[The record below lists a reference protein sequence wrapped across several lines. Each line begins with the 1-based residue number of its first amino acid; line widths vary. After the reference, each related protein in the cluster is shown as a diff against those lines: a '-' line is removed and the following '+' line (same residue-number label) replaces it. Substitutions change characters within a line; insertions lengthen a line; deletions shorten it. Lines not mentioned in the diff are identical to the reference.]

1 MSVIYEGEKDS
12 RGLWPQFTNCCG
24 ATDKGVDNGV
34 VCRHCYNYIEAYYG
48 VGDEE
53 GNGGAEGGGGNEG
66 DHAAHD
72 NGRDSGQDP

>member
-53 GNGGAEGGGGNEG
+53 VFLTLIPTFELAKKFKDKFCRRNP
-66 DHAAHD
+66 D
-72 NGRDSGQDP
+72 

>member
-53 GNGGAEGGGGNEG
+53 VFLTLIPPFALAIKFKDKFCRSNP
-66 DHAAHD
+66 D
-72 NGRDSGQDP
+72 